1 MDFSIADLLPDITF
15 KTSRSG
21 GKGGQNVNK
30 VSSKVELNFNFSGS
44 KVFRTEQKE
53 LIRQKLANRIT
64 ASEMVQVI
72 CEEERSQLINKERCL
87 NKLMLLLKNA
97 LIIPKT
103 RKATRP
109 KKSAIENRL
118 KRKQQQ
124 ALKKLQRRKDFF

>member
-1 MDFSIADLLPDITF
+1 
-15 KTSRSG
+15 
-21 GKGGQNVNK
+21 
-30 VSSKVELNFNFSGS
+30 
-44 KVFRTEQKE
+44 
-53 LIRQKLANRIT
+53 
-64 ASEMVQVI
+64 
-72 CEEERSQLINKERCL
+72 
-87 NKLMLLLKNA
+87 MLLLKNA